1 MNEPLEII
9 LALQYIVNIHCL
21 ALRFFPYTFC
31 AQCSISPPLLAY
43 YMQGGVGKPRIG
55 VAHCPLEDRK

>member
-21 ALRFFPYTFC
+21 ALRFIPYTFC

-43 YMQGGVGKPRIG
+43 YMQGSGKT
-55 VAHCPLEDRK
+55 LK

>member
-21 ALRFFPYTFC
+21 ALRFFPYILRAMFYL
-31 AQCSISPPLLAY
+31 SPSAGLLHAGRW
-43 YMQGGVGKPRIG
+43 QNPKIG